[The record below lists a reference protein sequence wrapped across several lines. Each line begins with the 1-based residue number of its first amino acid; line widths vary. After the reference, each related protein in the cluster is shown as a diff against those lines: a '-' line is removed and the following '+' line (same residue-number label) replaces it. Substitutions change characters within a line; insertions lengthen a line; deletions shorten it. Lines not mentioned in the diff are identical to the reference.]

1 MKKLLCSVFSTV
13 FAFSLF
19 SAQATQATTI
29 SKIPAQQ
36 LIQQIISTDTDET
49 EKLLFIQ
56 MLGSNENYH
65 ADIAPLKPILFDE
78 NSSANIKT
86 TLLSIADFS
95 SVESISLLKEVLE
108 NSDNTVAFRALIEL
122 WQEHPQEAL
131 LEALDILK
139 ETSGFTDSEKT
150 RAAITIIGA
159 AARGG
164 VLQFTTEEESWFI
177 QNCKQLLNTT
187 SNNMMKDTIVLA
199 LSDLGS
205 FEALDVVVT
214 SPVVENSFKNDVV
227 VENINNLTLSEQND
241 LKSQVIQ
248 PYAANADYA
257 YAVYRD
263 GVNTGIW
270 GDQWHTGLVNG
281 SSTTNSS
288 YIIHAPGPGESTGY
302 TNFSG
307 FKNGENFKGYYK
319 PKYSMSDSKKSSVM
333 NTAKRLAALAIP
345 YTAGGQM
352 GYSATNTGRTI
363 QPEDIATIRCDGVV
377 EYSYEYNG
385 IRIGGGN
392 SDWNISIDKDANFNA
407 HTGAAIT
414 PKKQT
419 ESYMTFVHS

>member
-29 SKIPAQQ
+29 SEIPAQQ
-36 LIQQIISTDTDET
+36 LTQQIISTDTDET

-95 SVESISLLKEVLE
+95 SVESISLLKEVFE

-131 LEALDILK
+131 LEAVNILK

-187 SNNMMKDTIVLA
+187 SNNMMKDTLVLA

-241 LKSQVIQ
+241 LKSQVVQ

-263 GVNTGIW
+263 GAVGGI
-270 GDQWHTGLVNG
+270 DWHTGLVNG
-281 SSTTNSS
+281 STTSSST
-288 YIIHAPGPGESTGY
+288 YIIHAPGIAKRTGY

-307 FKNGENFKGYYK
+307 FKDGKNFKGYYK

-333 NTAKRLAALAIP
+333 NTAKRIATLAIP
-345 YTAGGQM
+345 YTGLGQM
-352 GYSATNTGRTI
+352 GYSVMNTGRTI

-392 SDWNISIDKDANFNA
+392 SDWNVSIDKDANFNA
-407 HTGAAIT
+407 HSGATIT
-414 PKKQT
+414 PEKQAAN
-419 ESYMTFVHS
+419 YMTFVHQ